1 MSSTSAMFDFSNEGD
16 NIIANENLKPKD
28 NDVSCSNE
36 DFTFSY
42 MDLMALSTIYEQLL
56 PDNEMTEEQMS
67 QLKKQKEEKPS
78 IKPFIDFIDLNQS
91 DKELVN
97 EIKPNPAVV
106 IGIKGEF

>member
-1 MSSTSAMFDFSNEGD
+1 MNSTSAMFDFSNEGD
-16 NIIANENLKPKD
+16 CVLANENLKPKD

-42 MDLMALSTIYEQLL
+42 MDLMALSAIYDQLL
-56 PDNEMTEEQMS
+56 PDIPMTEEQMS
-67 QLKKQKEEKPS
+67 QLQTQEKEKPS
-78 IKPFIDFIDLNQS
+78 IKPFIEFVDLNDS
-91 DKELVN
+91 SKEPVN